1 MLTPE
6 QDSLYRQH
14 RATLRRN
21 YLLFIQATIGIE
33 SWNEFND
40 RYFDGLEFEMQD
52 AFRALGLALPDV
64 PAGTAPVEDEVK
76 IT

>member
-21 YLLFIQATIGIE
+21 YLLFVQATIGLD
-33 SWNEFND
+33 SWSEFND
-40 RYFDGLEFEMQD
+40 RYLDGLEWEMQD
-52 AFRALGLALPDV
+52 AFRALGVPLPDV
-64 PAGTAPVEDEVK
+64 PLGTTSVEEEVK
-76 IT
+76 VV